1 MKLETFHSRPQCLR
15 VWKCARKLWET
26 LRRSSQNLAIWA
38 SQPMLFDPTKTF
50 CFFYIY
56 FIAKV
61 LCCFGIRTE
70 EIQLMALKNFQ
81 VSKALVVAA
90 KKIPHF
96 YCFPS
101 TTTTTTA
108 ATHFYCFS
116 SSSSSSTFLLFSL
129 LLLLLHIFIVSPP
142 PPPPPHFYCFSSSS
156 SSSSSSSFLLFLL
169 LLLLISIAFPR
180 KDQKA
185 KIRPK
190 RPKRPKRPNL
200 EGKQ

>member
-26 LRRSSQNLAIWA
+26 LRRSSQNLAIWT
-38 SQPMLFDPTKTF
+38 SQGMLFDPTKTF

-101 TTTTTTA
+101 TTTTTTTA
-108 ATHFYCFS
+108 A
-116 SSSSSSTFLLFSL
+116 TFLLFFLL
-129 LLLLLHIFIVSPP
+129 LLLLLHIFIVFPP

-156 SSSSSSSFLLFLL
+156 SSSSSTSSSFLLFSLQVWSLRRFRPDFGLL
-169 LLLLISIAFPR
+169 VFLR
-180 KDQKA
+180 ENN
-185 KIRPK
+185 R
-190 RPKRPKRPNL
+190 N
-200 EGKQ
+200 EEEEEKQ

>member
-38 SQPMLFDPTKTF
+38 SQRMLFDPTKTF

-70 EIQLMALKNFQ
+70 EIQLTALKNFQ

-108 ATHFYCFS
+108 AT
-116 SSSSSSTFLLFSL
+116 FLLFF
-129 LLLLLHIFIVSPP
+129 LLLLLHIFIVF

-156 SSSSSSSFLLFLL
+156 SFLLFLL
-169 LLLLISIAFPR
+169 LLLLLISIVFPR

>member
-26 LRRSSQNLAIWA
+26 LRRSSQNLAIWT
-38 SQPMLFDPTKTF
+38 SQGMLFDPTKTF

>member
-38 SQPMLFDPTKTF
+38 TRRILFDPTKTF